1 MNENM
6 PAGGGSAFGGKIVFF
21 GTSNVALPILE
32 SLNRHH
38 QVLAVVTQ
46 PDAKV
51 GRRQEI
57 KESPVSVLAKE
68 MQLKILK
75 PSRVKDNL
83 EFYQQLQSLG
93 AEIFIVVSYGKILP
107 LEIINLPKYK
117 TLNVHFSLL
126 PEYRGASP
134 IQSALLNGDSETGAT
149 IFILDKKI
157 DNGPIIA
164 QEKVAI
170 DNDDNYISLSEK
182 LSFLSAKLLITVL
195 PSYING
201 SIGQT
206 PQDELRASYTK
217 IITKEDGRID
227 WQKSARKI
235 YNQFRA
241 FYPWPG
247 IWTKWNGKILKI
259 TDCLPIDYSKTEG
272 LPGTTSNG
280 GIVNCGDNTSL
291 QIKSLQLAGKAETK
305 ILDFLNGYQQ
315 FIGSRLE

>member
-1 MNENM
+1 
-6 PAGGGSAFGGKIVFF
+6 
-21 GTSNVALPILE
+21 
-32 SLNRHH
+32 
-38 QVLAVVTQ
+38 
-46 PDAKV
+46 
-51 GRRQEI
+51 
-57 KESPVSVLAKE
+57 

-75 PSRVKDNL
+75 PSRVKDGL

-107 LEIINLPKYK
+107 QEIITLPKFK

-126 PEYRGASP
+126 PKYRGASP
-134 IQSALLNGDSETGAT
+134 IQSALLNGDSETGTT

-201 SIGQT
+201 SIEQT
-206 PQDELRASYTK
+206 PQDESRASYTK
-217 IITKEDGRID
+217 IITKEDGQID

-247 IWTKWNGKILKI
+247 IWTKWSIGVLKI
-259 TDCLPIDYSKTEG
+259 TDCSVVDYPQTDN
-272 LPGTTSNG
+272 LPGTVLEG
-280 GIVNCGDNTSL
+280 GLVICGDKTFL
-291 QIKSLQLAGKAETK
+291 LIKSLQLAGKAETK